1 MFSVLHCFASV
12 DIKLISLLISV
23 LMSTSVGS
31 QSICDFIIKE
41 GRVRNVGLYQLIHR
55 NESISYRLFS
65 REFEGDF
72 QNLTVEHPNLPPLR
86 PMAYEHQLEIKGGNV
101 TAHPFRFHEPHG
113 LHKFYGGYGKGIDWL
128 GKPEE
133 AKVIRKE
140 THFNCWLQRK
150 EDDDTVCLSEGK
162 AILC

>member
-1 MFSVLHCFASV
+1 MFSVLQCFVSV

-41 GRVRNVGLYQLIHR
+41 GRVRNLGLYQLIHR

-72 QNLTVEHPNLPPLR
+72 QNITVEDTNLPSLR
-86 PMAYEHQLEIKGGNV
+86 PMAKEHQLEIKSGSV
-101 TAHPFRFHEPHG
+101 TAQPVPIRHPHG
-113 LHKFYGGYGKGIDWL
+113 LHKFYGGYGRGTDPKGI
-128 GKPEE
+128 
-133 AKVIRKE
+133 RNE
-140 THFNCWLQRK
+140 THFNCWVQRQR
-150 EDDDTVCLSEGK
+150 DDDTVCLSEGK
-162 AILC
+162 PILC